1 MKSSTE
7 ELENKER
14 EIASQNTLKIK
25 EHQVSIGT
33 LNNKSMMTN
42 VLMQVKFEQ
51 GMIGK
56 TGG

>member
-1 MKSSTE
+1 MKSSIE

-25 EHQVSIGT
+25 EHQVNIGT

-42 VLMQVKFEQ
+42 ILMQVKFEQ
-51 GMIGK
+51 RMIGK